1 MKLPIRFLSIP
12 LVVITITGMS
22 ACKNTTDTP
31 PDKSLLM
38 TGAAVDAR
46 SIQGSVVDWAKAVEL
61 DQKSSKGFVANG
73 SLKCALGDQKGAIED
88 FTRAIVLDPKSVAA
102 YSGRAT
108 ARFSAGDISGS
119 IADGLEAAKLMVLS
133 KIGNGNSAVE

>member
-22 ACKNTTDTP
+22 ACKNTTDAP
-31 PDKSLLM
+31 PDKSLLK
-38 TGAAVDAR
+38 TGAAFDAR
-46 SIQGSVVDWAKAVEL
+46 SIKGTVVDWTKAVEI
-61 DQKSSKGFVANG
+61 DQKSSKGLAAKG
-73 SLKCALGDQKGAIED
+73 SVKCALGDQKGAIED
-88 FTRAIVLDPKSVAA
+88 FTKAIELDPKSVAA

-108 ARFSAGDISGS
+108 ARYTTGDISGS

>member
-1 MKLPIRFLSIP
+1 MKRLIRFFSTP

-22 ACKNTTDTP
+22 ACKNATDAP
-31 PDKSLLM
+31 PDKSLLK

-46 SIQGSVVDWAKAVEL
+46 SIQGAVVDWTKAIEIN
-61 DQKSSKGFVANG
+61 QKSAKGFATKG
-73 SLKCALGDQKGAIED
+73 SVKCALGDQKGAIED
-88 FTRAIVLDPKSVAA
+88 FTKAIELDPKSVAA

-108 ARFSAGDISGS
+108 ARYTTGDISGS

-133 KIGNGNSAVE
+133 KVGNGNSAVE

>member
-22 ACKNTTDTP
+22 ACKNTTDAP
-31 PDKSLLM
+31 PDKSLLK

-46 SIQGSVVDWAKAVEL
+46 SIQGTVVDWTKAVGL
-61 DQKSSKGFVANG
+61 DQKSSKGFAANG
-73 SLKCALGDQKGAIED
+73 SVKCALGDQKGAIED
-88 FTRAIVLDPKSVAA
+88 FTKAIELDPKSVAA

-108 ARFSAGDISGS
+108 ARYTTGDISGA
-119 IADGLEAAKLMVLS
+119 IADGLEAAKLIVLS
-133 KIGNGNSAVE
+133 KIGNDNSAVE

>member
-12 LVVITITGMS
+12 LVVITMTGMS
-22 ACKNTTDTP
+22 ACKDTTDAP
-31 PDKSLLM
+31 PDKSLLT

-46 SIQGSVVDWAKAVEL
+46 LIQGTVTDWTKAVAL
-61 DQKSSKGFVANG
+61 DQESSKGFAAQG
-73 SLKCALGDQKGAIED
+73 SVKYALGDQKGAIED

-108 ARFSAGDISGS
+108 ARYTTGDISGA

-133 KIGNGNSAVE
+133 KIGNGNNAAE